1 MPKSSIASLFG
12 PSAEEI
18 VYARQQQDKLQEE
31 QRYQSA
37 LARQQSLAAQS
48 YYESGYNIAKGLGG
62 LLGGDAMM
70 VDPAIQKAIKV
81 RKVVSEFDGKNLN
94 DPTVLESIAER
105 MADLGYVN
113 EATMLFDRAFD
124 LEYKTATLEAARE
137 QKKITTGVVGLD
149 ENNKEVVLLQDNY
162 GNLYDANTRKLWTG
176 NTKIKTS
183 SDPFDLLNR
192 FAASKGKGGGSTGQ
206 GTDLDGTT
214 VGGTVDDPAA
224 REELERKIKEKEEE
238 RKRQAS
244 EINLIPGV

>member
-183 SDPFDLLNR
+183 GTDI
-192 FAASKGKGGGSTGQ
+192 ASLMSQFQTGKGGGSTGQ
-206 GTDLDGTT
+206 GTDLDGKT

-224 REELERKIKEKEEE
+224 RAELERKIKEKEEE